1 LLSVFPAVAAT
12 VLGGFRVG
20 ITTGTLSAALL
31 LAITLSASGN
41 LIPAIGTALLYLLV
55 ALTVGQIRRMLV
67 DIESQAEAL
76 EQTSEQA
83 TRKADQLT
91 TANELLTRLAAV
103 ASNNDG
109 PIAVGRTA
117 LESITATIPG
127 ASGVAM
133 LTTSNGPLVIA
144 QTGDGRSHPV
154 RTRLP
159 LNVNDREVGVI
170 LLATDEILTEQ
181 QRESVEAVVQPVA
194 LSFANLLLL
203 QEIAGK
209 AVQEERSRLARE
221 LHDEIGPTLASL
233 GLSLDMAVMQAG
245 ERDLVTHLDQL
256 RGSVTDLVDD
266 VRATVSDLRT
276 ERHGSLTT
284 RINEGI
290 HPLAPPPSIQ
300 VAIDERRPPRPSII
314 DDVAAV
320 VLEAIRNAH
329 RHSGSG
335 GVRVHG
341 WSDFDRGRI
350 VVEDR
355 GSGFDTSSDHTGHF
369 GVIGMNERAGRV
381 GGTLTIVS
389 SQSGT
394 IVALKWGDE

>member
-1 LLSVFPAVAAT
+1 
-12 VLGGFRVG
+12 
-20 ITTGTLSAALL
+20 
-31 LAITLSASGN
+31 
-41 LIPAIGTALLYLLV
+41 
-55 ALTVGQIRRMLV
+55 
-67 DIESQAEAL
+67 
-76 EQTSEQA
+76 
-83 TRKADQLT
+83 
-91 TANELLTRLAAV
+91 
-103 ASNNDG
+103 
-109 PIAVGRTA
+109 
-117 LESITATIPG
+117 
-127 ASGVAM
+127 M

-159 LNVNDREVGVI
+159 LVVNDREVGVI

-341 WSDFDRGRI
+341 WSDFDRGRV

-355 GSGFDTSSDHTGHF
+355 GSGFDTSADHTGHF
-369 GVIGMNERAGRV
+369 GVIGMNERAARV

-389 SQSGT
+389 SRTGT
-394 IVALKWGDE
+394 TVALKWGDE